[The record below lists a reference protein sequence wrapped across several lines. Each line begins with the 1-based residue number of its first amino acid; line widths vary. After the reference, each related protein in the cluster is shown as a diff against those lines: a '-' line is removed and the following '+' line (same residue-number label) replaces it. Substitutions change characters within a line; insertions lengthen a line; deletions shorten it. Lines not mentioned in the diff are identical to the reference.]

1 MATPPGGPSS
11 YDSGPQQPQDAQSA
25 AAGGDVPF
33 LNRFNFP
40 SAPSESVQTSSSPQP
55 PAQPRPPQRTR
66 PSQRLQQ
73 PQYPHAG
80 QHGLPGQP
88 GQSGHMGQP
97 GPGEQWMRQ
106 EQSQYPQPQ
115 YGGGHGAQS
124 ESHQPHPSHEP
135 QPYQPEAHPHQPQP
149 PRIQPVEPTPGETS
163 GTADHGD
170 PYSVPPQQPLVRP
183 YAMTGGRTRPRYQ
196 LAIEA
201 LVHTTAEAAQLQGQ
215 LPEHQRI
222 CRLCYEI
229 KSVAEISAL
238 LTIPLGVARIL
249 VADLAEAGLVAIHQP
264 GGETTSADGQPDVT
278 LLERVLSGLRK
289 L

>member
-11 YDSGPQQPQDAQSA
+11 YGSGHEGP
-25 AAGGDVPF
+25 GGDAPF

-40 SAPSESVQTSSSPQP
+40 STPSEY
-55 PAQPRPPQRTR
+55 AQPQ
-66 PSQRLQQ
+66 QQ
-73 PQYPHAG
+73 PQA
-80 QHGLPGQP
+80 
-88 GQSGHMGQP
+88 
-97 GPGEQWMRQ
+97 
-106 EQSQYPQPQ
+106 PQQ
-115 YGGGHGAQS
+115 
-124 ESHQPHPSHEP
+124 HQPP
-135 QPYQPEAHPHQPQP
+135 QHHQHQHDPHQPQHHQRQP
-149 PRIQPVEPTPGETS
+149 QAPRIQPVHPPQRGVGSGHRPG
-163 GTADHGD
+163 DQQR
-170 PYSVPPQQPLVRP
+170 PPQQTQQPLVRP

-201 LVHTTAEAAQLQGQ
+201 LVHTSADPAQLQGQ

-264 GGETTSADGQPDVT
+264 GGGEQSADGQPDVT